1 MNAWKLSCL
10 DTLDGCKPATEV
22 GQPVVELDAAS
33 EAVVGFAVDELDVAD
48 YVVVAAVATL
58 H

>member
-1 MNAWKLSCL
+1 L